1 MGGRRKRR
9 YLLIRSKDP
18 ASCLERLLEL
28 YPAAAGIRAL
38 YTSLDVIG
46 IYDDIVVIG
55 VLRELVPKARAIVA
69 ASNECHTVKVKGTV
83 KAARRTAMS
92 IRRRPT

>member
-1 MGGRRKRR
+1 MGRRRKKR

-18 ASCLERLLEL
+18 ASCLEKLLEL
-28 YPAAAGIRAL
+28 YLAAGIRAL

-46 IYDDIVVIG
+46 IYDDVVVIG
-55 VLRELVPKARAIVA
+55 VLRELAPKARAAVA
-69 ASNECHTVKVKGTV
+69 VSNECHTVKVKGTV